1 MCLYQQKN
9 SKLKRL
15 MGLQASSRQVCVRV
29 DIQKEG
35 VDFFEYY
42 SILVSWSMI
51 SILLALVLQEGWFT
65 RQVDCDNAFSQAE
78 LKETVLVKPPKCFAP
93 KSGKYLYLKLLESL
107 YGLKQAPRTFF
118 EN

>member
-1 MCLYQQKN
+1 
-9 SKLKRL
+9 
-15 MGLQASSRQVCVRV
+15 
-29 DIQKEG
+29 
-35 VDFFEYY
+35 
-42 SILVSWSMI
+42 MI

-118 EN
+118 ENWDQVYLNVDLSNQISIHACLCKKE